1 MNNLVPTPMADV
13 NKTSKAYRKN
23 KATDAY
29 LLKTLT
35 PENFVVTMVTSQKRA
50 NLFKQKLNTF
60 LQFLIM
66 VSDDASKE
74 TYYQGVINPP
84 TVATQHRN

>member
-50 NLFKQKLNTF
+50 NLFK
-60 LQFLIM
+60 
-66 VSDDASKE
+66 
-74 TYYQGVINPP
+74 
-84 TVATQHRN
+84 